1 MNAKLEYE
9 TVKRAIR
16 GGMTTVGELLSY
28 LQGGVIKNPKRH
40 CIKKYRFKLLK
51 G

>member
-1 MNAKLEYE
+1 MNARLEYRI
-9 TVKRAIR
+9 VQAAIR